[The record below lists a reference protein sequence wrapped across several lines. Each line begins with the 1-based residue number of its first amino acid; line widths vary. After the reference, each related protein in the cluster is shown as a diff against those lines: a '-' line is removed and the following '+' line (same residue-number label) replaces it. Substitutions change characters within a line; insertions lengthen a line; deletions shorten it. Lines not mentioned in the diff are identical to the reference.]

1 MMDNPIDIS
10 LIIGIIIAM
19 MFSAFFS
26 GMEIAF
32 VSSNRMLLEM
42 DKEKNGWSQKIL
54 SVFYAHPNGF
64 VSTMLVGNNIALV
77 VYGILIARLFDFTI
91 FKGMQPGFTVPAD
104 TILSTLIVLFTGE
117 FLPKTLFKSNSNRL
131 LTIFSLP
138 AYISYIILW
147 PISRFATLLAK
158 IILRVFGI
166 KIQKEEEEE
175 GFTKV
180 DLDYLV
186 QSSIENAKNVDEID
200 DEVKIFQNALD
211 FADLKVRDC
220 MVPRT
225 EIYAVDN
232 NSSLEELKQMFV
244 ESGHSK
250 ILVYKEDVDHIIG
263 YVHSSEMFRNP
274 SDWHDT
280 IRTMPFVPET
290 MSAQKMMQIFL
301 QQKKSL
307 GVVVDEFGGTSG
319 IVSLEDIVEEIFGEI
334 EDEHDNSEY
343 VMKKTESGDYILAAR
358 LEIDKVNEK
367 LNLDLPES
375 DDYMTIGGLI
385 LHEFQSFP
393 KLNEIVKIGKYE
405 FKIIKNT
412 MTKIELVQLHINDT

>member
-1 MMDNPIDIS
+1 MDNPIDIS

-158 IILRVFGI
+158 ILLRVFGI
-166 KIQKEEEEE
+166 KMQKEEEEE

-186 QSSIENAKNVDEID
+186 QSSIENAMNVDEID

>member
-1 MMDNPIDIS
+1 MDNPIDIS
-10 LIIGIIIAM
+10 LIIGIIVAM

-104 TILSTLIVLFTGE
+104 TILSTLSVLFTGE

-158 IILRVFGI
+158 ILLRVFGI
-166 KIQKEEEEE
+166 KMQKEEEEE